1 MATASPLTTTHGLS
15 RGSTTDLIYV
25 VAGPEYWDSIPQTRQ
40 LTCGRV
46 RFTTERIAPPLG
58 AGTFLLKQ
66 QAMLALKE
74 GDEIVI
80 NGQKWWTSGAGD
92 PRCAVYIFMGKTDP
106 SAAAKG

>member
-1 MATASPLTTTHGLS
+1 MTTASPLTTTHGLS

-46 RFTTERIAPPLG
+46 RFTAERIVPPLG

-74 GDEIVI
+74 GDVLVRETFL
-80 NGQKWWTSGAGD
+80 G
-92 PRCAVYIFMGKTDP
+92 P
-106 SAAAKG
+106 SSWHYQLLSKR

>member
-1 MATASPLTTTHGLS
+1 MNPTTSPSTTTLAS
-15 RGSTTDLIYV
+15 CSSSTTDLIYV

-74 GDEIVI
+74 GDVLVRETLL
-80 NGQKWWTSGAGD
+80 G
-92 PRCAVYIFMGKTDP
+92 P
-106 SAAAKG
+106 SSWHYQLLNKR

>member
-1 MATASPLTTTHGLS
+1 MNPTTSPSTTTPAS
-15 RGSTTDLIYV
+15 CSSSTTDLIYV

-74 GDEIVI
+74 GDVLVRETLL
-80 NGQKWWTSGAGD
+80 G
-92 PRCAVYIFMGKTDP
+92 P
-106 SAAAKG
+106 SSWHYQLLNKR

>member
-1 MATASPLTTTHGLS
+1 MTTASPLTTTHGLS

-58 AGTFLLKQ
+58 ASTFLIKQ
-66 QAMLALKE
+66 QALFNMTE
-74 GDEIVI
+74 GQVLVRETFLE
-80 NGQKWWTSGAGD
+80 GTSWH
-92 PRCAVYIFMGKTDP
+92 YQLLNK
-106 SAAAKG
+106 K